1 MADSNRRQDKS
12 HVGENQELSRTSNE
26 EQHEKEIQRAPENRL
41 KRGHQHREAN
51 HKGSER
57 EEKEVSR
64 VLSGFSVT
72 LRLRKIQRF
81 FPQSSIDTSF
91 SL

>member
-41 KRGHQHREAN
+41 KRGHQYREAK
-51 HKGSER
+51 HKGSEK
-57 EEKEVSR
+57 EEGNSCLIWVFCYVKAQKNSKI
-64 VLSGFSVT
+64 FSPIFV
-72 LRLRKIQRF
+72 
-81 FPQSSIDTSF
+81 
-91 SL
+91 

>member
-12 HVGENQELSRTSNE
+12 HVGENQELPRTSNN

-51 HKGSER
+51 HKGSEK
-57 EEKEVSR
+57 EEVIR
-64 VLSGFSVT
+64 VLSRFSVT
-72 LRLRKIQRF
+72 LRLRKILRF
-81 FPQSSIDTSF
+81 FPQSSFDTSF
-91 SL
+91 SMY

>member
-1 MADSNRRQDKS
+1 MTNSNRRQDKS
-12 HVGENQELSRTSNE
+12 HVGENQELPRTSND

-41 KRGHQHREAN
+41 KRSHQHREAN
-51 HKGSER
+51 HKGSKK
-57 EEKEVSR
+57 EEEVIR

-81 FPQSSIDTSF
+81 FPQSSFDTSF

>member
-12 HVGENQELSRTSNE
+12 HVGENQELPRTSNN

-51 HKGSER
+51 HKGSEK
-57 EEKEVSR
+57 EEVIR
-64 VLSGFSVT
+64 VLSRFSVT
-72 LRLRKIQRF
+72 LRLRKILRF
-81 FPQSSIDTSF
+81 FPQSSFDTSF
-91 SL
+91 SM

>member
-41 KRGHQHREAN
+41 KRGHQYREAK
-51 HKGSER
+51 HKGSEK
-57 EEKEVSR
+57 EEGNSCLIWVFCYTKAQ
-64 VLSGFSVT
+64 
-72 LRLRKIQRF
+72 KN
-81 FPQSSIDTSF
+81 
-91 SL
+91 

>member
-41 KRGHQHREAN
+41 KRGHQYREAK
-51 HKGSER
+51 HKGSE
-57 EEKEVSR
+57 KEDCNSCLIWVFCYAKAQKNSKI
-64 VLSGFSVT
+64 FSPIFV
-72 LRLRKIQRF
+72 
-81 FPQSSIDTSF
+81 
-91 SL
+91 